1 MTPLGLFTCVS
12 CLQSTDKVQLL
23 RLLLFHLHLDFALLL
38 LLRLRL
44 LLLLDLLALFR
55 LLLLLFWLRLLLLLS
70 RSTPVLLSLYLCHFR
85 SLLLSF
91 LGLPECLLY
100 ENNTMRHRKHL
111 LSSAVSWPPSS
122 INLAFCSSSTLGATG
137 AFTCY

>member
-1 MTPLGLFTCVS
+1 MTPLGLFPCVG
-12 CLQSTDKVQLL
+12 CLQSTYKVQLL
-23 RLLLFHLHLDFALLL
+23 RRLLFRCLRLHFTILL
-38 LLRLRL
+38 LLRLTL
-44 LLLLDLLALFR
+44 LFLLDLLALFR
-55 LLLLLFWLRLLLLLS
+55 LLLLLLRLLLFY
-70 RSTPVLLSLYLCHFR
+70 RSTPAVLLSLYLCHLR

-91 LGLPECLLY
+91 LGLPQCLLY
-100 ENNTMRHRKHL
+100 EHINMRHRCHL

>member
-1 MTPLGLFTCVS
+1 MTPLGLFTCIS

-23 RLLLFHLHLDFALLL
+23 RRLLFCYLRLDFALVLL
-38 LLRLRL
+38 LQLRL
-44 LLLLDLLALFR
+44 LFLLNLLALLR
-55 LLLLLFWLRLLLLLS
+55 LLLLLFWLRLLLLLY

-100 ENNTMRHRKHL
+100 ENNTMRHR
-111 LSSAVSWPPSS
+111 
-122 INLAFCSSSTLGATG
+122 
-137 AFTCY
+137 